1 MITLA
6 APYWLLLLPL
16 PWLLWRL
23 ALRRATAAP
32 ALIHPQAALL
42 AQLAAETGAQ
52 RQRPPWLWLF
62 GCGLLLVALS
72 RPLFTSDEARG
83 RNFLL
88 ALDVSGSMRAL
99 DYTINNQTLSRLDV
113 LKRVVDDFLA
123 TRSHDRAG
131 LLVFGDD
138 AYTLAPLTSDIDL
151 VRRLLGEVKNGM
163 AGERTALGQ
172 AIALGVQRLLHEDS
186 RSRIMILLTDGT
198 NSAGNIHPEEALV
211 MARHA
216 GVRIYTIGLGH
227 SGKVMFPR
235 GPVEKSELAEVPL
248 DEIMLQRL
256 AQQTGGRYYHAMVGD
271 ELPRIIG
278 DIEQLE
284 TIPLDISRDQ
294 SSDLFWLPLI
304 AGMLLMLLAWQR
316 GNREV
321 LP

>member
-6 APYWLLLLPL
+6 APFWLLLLPL
-16 PWLLWRL
+16 PWLLWRM
-23 ALRRATAAP
+23 ALRRPHSAP

-42 AQLAAETGAQ
+42 AQLAAETGAD

-62 GCGLLLVALS
+62 GCSLLLLALS
-72 RPLFTSDEARG
+72 RPLLSFDESRG

-88 ALDVSGSMRAL
+88 AIDVSGSMRAL
-99 DYTINNQTLSRLDV
+99 DYAINDQALSRLDL
-113 LKRVVDDFLA
+113 LKRVVDDFLS

-138 AYTLAPLTSDIDL
+138 AYTLAPLTSDIEL
-151 VRRLLGEVKNGM
+151 VRRILDEIKNGM

-186 RSRIMILLTDGT
+186 RSRILILLTDGT
-198 NSAGNIHPEEALV
+198 NSAGDIHPEEALV

-216 GVRIYTIGLGH
+216 GVRIYTIGLGRE
-227 SGKVMFPR
+227 GKVLFPR
-235 GPVEKSELAEVPL
+235 GPTERPELKEVPL
-248 DEIMLQRL
+248 DEAMLQKL
-256 AQQTGGRYYHAMVGD
+256 AQESGGRYYHAAASG
-271 ELPRIIG
+271 ELPDIIA

-284 TIPLDISRDQ
+284 TIPLDISRDE
-294 SSDLFWLPLI
+294 SNDLFWVPLL
-304 AGMLLMLLAWQR
+304 AGILLLLGAWQR

-321 LP
+321 MP